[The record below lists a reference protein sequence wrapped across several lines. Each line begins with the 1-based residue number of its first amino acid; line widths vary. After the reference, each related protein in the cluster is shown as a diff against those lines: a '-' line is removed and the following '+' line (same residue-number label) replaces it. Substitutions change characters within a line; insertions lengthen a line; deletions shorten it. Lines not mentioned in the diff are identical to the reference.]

1 MPLDPQT
8 IAEFR
13 ARLKESQETNRG
25 AWNASRRLIAA
36 ANFPA
41 TLAQLVSALQTSS
54 LPPPLRDRLH
64 GALRRGTAACV
75 QDLQGG
81 VLRQL
86 TGLPPAKALRALCLL
101 FGLFGKH
108 AASPGSGL
116 SSAQVEDFIRRHRN
130 PFDLLLEDD
139 VSSVLELGAGDLSFA
154 TALVEQYL
162 PLMQAQGKDLTV
174 HCLDRLSPGSQVG
187 ALYHADPQ
195 RLARLRNHP
204 SESLTFRFWGNQDMF
219 EIAKV
224 QGLWPRYTVV
234 TSQAPP
240 TPTLAY
246 EPSRLSPAI
255 IEEHLRRTKGEFRLA
270 REGGEEAL
278 EVRHGGRV
286 LLFPPWKFEIRGPL
300 AFLDLLARQ
309 GGVAVLSAVDTE
321 VFWELLSQLLA
332 DPRTRPRDVIFTPSL
347 VAEVFGEVGRAL
359 AALPVGGTVV
369 LPGEALRRDRHIRFR
384 YVEIR
389 RGALFDG
396 VPASRTAKMFKDMT
410 EEAPPWFLIL
420 IPEEGAS

>member
-1 MPLDPQT
+1 MTLDPQA

-13 ARLKESQETNRG
+13 ARLRESQETNRD

-36 ANFPA
+36 ANFPT
-41 TLAQLVSALQTSS
+41 TLAQLVSALQASS
-54 LPPPLRDRLH
+54 LPSSLRDRLH
-64 GALRRGTAACV
+64 GALRRGTAARV

-101 FGLFGKH
+101 FGLPEKH
-108 AASPGSGL
+108 AASPGSAL

-154 TALVEQYL
+154 AELVERYL
-162 PLMQAQGKDLTV
+162 PLLEPQGKDLTV
-174 HCLDRLSPGSQVG
+174 HCVDRLSPGSHVG

-195 RLARLRNHP
+195 RLARLRNLP
-204 SESLTFRFWGNQDMF
+204 SGGLEFRFWGNQDMF
-219 EIAKV
+219 ELAKI

-234 TSQAPP
+234 TCQAPP
-240 TPTLAY
+240 TPTVAY
-246 EPSRLSPAI
+246 EPSRLSPAV
-255 IEEHLRRTKGEFRLA
+255 IEEHLRRTKGEFRLV

-286 LLFPPWKFEIRGPL
+286 LLFPPWKFEIRGSL
-300 AFLDLLARQ
+300 AFLDVLARR
-309 GGVAVLSAVDTE
+309 GVLCILSAVDTE

-347 VAEVFGEVGRAL
+347 AAEVFGEVGGAL

-369 LPGEALRRDRHIRFR
+369 LSGEALRRDRHIRFR

-420 IPEEGAS
+420 IPEEVAS